1 MGVISWII
9 LGLIAGY
16 LAKWIMPGRDPGGFV
31 LTILIGVAGGLIGGF
46 VATGLGWGS
55 MDGIGLYSI
64 LLAVAGALVLL
75 IGFRLLRPQPKS

>member
-1 MGVISWII
+1 MGVISWVI

-16 LAKWIMPGRDPGGFV
+16 LAKWIMPGRDPGG
-31 LTILIGVAGGLIGGF
+31 LIITMLIGIAGGVIGGF
-46 VATGLGWGS
+46 VATGLGLGK

-75 IGFRLLRPQPKS
+75 IGFRLLRPQAKT